1 MEENACHQWKVVVHM
16 EGLFGWGLCHRLGF
30 LEALGEVVKER
41 EQKQERKKLNCNA
54 APKSCQST
62 WWAAQE

>member
-1 MEENACHQWKVVVHM
+1 M